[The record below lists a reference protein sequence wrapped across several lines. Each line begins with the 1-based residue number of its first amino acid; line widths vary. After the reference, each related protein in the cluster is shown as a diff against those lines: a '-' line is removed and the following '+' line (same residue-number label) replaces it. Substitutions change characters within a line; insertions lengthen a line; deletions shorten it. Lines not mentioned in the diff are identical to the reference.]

1 MMTRFPAPLKAFYME
16 RCTDDE
22 SLTQSVDLLMP
33 GVGEVLGGSM
43 RIWEEE
49 KLLEAM
55 KLAGIDT
62 TSESY
67 VFYIDQRKFGGI
79 PHGGYGLGLERFVC
93 WLTGT
98 EHIRDVVLYPRY
110 TGRCTP

>member
-1 MMTRFPAPLKAFYME
+1 MTRFPAHLKAFYME

-22 SLTQSVDLLMP
+22 GLTQSVDLLMP
-33 GVGEVLGGSM
+33 GVGEVVGGSM
-43 RIWEEE
+43 RIYKEE
-49 KLLEAM
+49 KLLDAM
-55 KLAGIDT
+55 KTAGIDT
-62 TSESY
+62 ASESY
-67 VFYIDQRKFGGI
+67 AFYIDQRKFGGI

-110 TGRCTP
+110 MGRCTP